1 MHRAALRQALEDYRA
16 TWASGRPVNGHD
28 LARERMAA
36 AGFLE
41 FLESTPDC
49 FERSHPVGH
58 LTGSALV
65 YCPATR
71 RVLLTLH
78 RKLDKWLQLGGHADG
93 CPRLDQVA
101 LQEVG
106 EESGLSEFGFWDY
119 EADLDVATR
128 PLPFDLDVHL
138 IPGELP
144 HLHYDVRY
152 LVRADSAQPLKVSPE
167 SKDLGWFSFEQ
178 ARELCPE
185 ESMQR
190 QFAKLEALA

>member
-1 MHRAALRQALEDYRA
+1 MHRAPLRQALEDYRA
-16 TWASGRPVNGHD
+16 TWASGRPVNGPD
-28 LARERMAA
+28 LARERTTAA
-36 AGFLE
+36 RFLE

-49 FERSHPVGH
+49 FERTHPVGH

-65 YCPATR
+65 YCAATG

-106 EESGLSEFGFWDY
+106 EESGLTEFDFWAY
-119 EADLDVATR
+119 EAGLEVATR
-128 PLPFDLDVHL
+128 PLPFDLDVHP
-138 IPGELP
+138 IPEPP

-152 LVRADSAQPLKVSPE
+152 LVRSDSAQTLKVSPE
-167 SKDLGWFSFEQ
+167 SKDLGWFNLEQ

-185 ESMQR
+185 PSMRR